1 MAKSTKHLI
10 IRRHL
15 NAMDYG
21 GLLAFGAPSDEF
33 DLEIRELC
41 ALIHADGS
49 VCAIAQAIAQVFTRN
64 LGESLPLERCLDTA
78 ARIHL
83 DLQKYS

>member
-1 MAKSTKHLI
+1 MEKSTKHLI

-21 GLLAFGAPSDEF
+21 GLLAIGAPSDEF

-41 ALIHADGS
+41 ALIHADSS
-49 VCAIAQAIAQVFTRN
+49 V
-64 LGESLPLERCLDTA
+64 
-78 ARIHL
+78 
-83 DLQKYS
+83 